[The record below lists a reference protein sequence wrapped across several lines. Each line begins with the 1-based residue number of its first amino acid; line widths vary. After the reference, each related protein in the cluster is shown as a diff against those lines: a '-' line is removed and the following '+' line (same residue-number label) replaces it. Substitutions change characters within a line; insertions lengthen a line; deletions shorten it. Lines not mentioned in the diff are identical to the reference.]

1 MIGILISVTGSI
13 EGLPVS
19 VEYLSSTRSYMK
31 SKSIYLSIFRKR
43 WSCGTSSS
51 IDYHLLFVFFLSSGL
66 FFVIMAIFSLISILI
81 LYHKYRH
88 KR

>member
-31 SKSIYLSIFRKR
+31 SKSIYLSIFVKD
-43 WSCGTSSS
+43 GLVEQV
-51 IDYHLLFVFFLSSGL
+51 HLLIPSVFVSFYLQGYFLLSWRYSP
-66 FFVIMAIFSLISILI
+66 
-81 LYHKYRH
+81 
-88 KR
+88 

>member
-43 WSCGTSSS
+43 WSCGTSWV
-51 IDYHLLFVFFLSSGL
+51 IFCYHGDILLNFY
-66 FFVIMAIFSLISILI
+66 INIIS
-81 LYHKYRH
+81 
-88 KR
+88 